1 VKRLLVETYGTIGI
15 FAEDAMESIHA
26 IINELARRYAPLDAT
41 RRTKQTVRALGG
53 RKLTSMAT
61 KALKVEERKPPR
73 KRSRRQGVSSKGGV
87 VMNEIVDDKYDVAI
101 ANAVSFLKQIE
112 TADGAEAEH
121 TFVGSDTEVIY
132 FEKCKDAGTDMAV
145 PQVLLPLHDLIV
157 HSDKGA
163 EIS

>member
-1 VKRLLVETYGTIGI
+1 V
-15 FAEDAMESIHA
+15 
-26 IINELARRYAPLDAT
+26 AT
-41 RRTKQTVRALGG
+41 E
-53 RKLTSMAT
+53 
-61 KALKVEERKPPR
+61 ALKVEDGKPPR

-87 VMNEIVDDKYDVAI
+87 VTNEIVDNKYDVAI

-121 TFVGSDTEVIY
+121 PIFGSDTEVIY
-132 FEKCKDAGTDMAV
+132 CEKCKDAGTDMAV
-145 PQVLLPLHDLIV
+145 PRVLLPLHDLIV